1 MKVAKIQQELLKAMV
16 VDPSRVKHL
25 LLNNGN
31 VFLTVDSAV
40 GWILPFDQLRISLE
54 GTQITSNLFNQVERI
69 INIDNQLKAT
79 DEYRLGGC
87 ARRYHR
93 TDELDDGGDVYID
106 TAKLKFFDHPT
117 VYQDPRY
124 PSILYVTEDLYGNGD
139 PIWVGVVCPV
149 RVKEEN

>member
-1 MKVAKIQQELLKAMV
+1 MNVAKIQQELLKAMV
-16 VDPSRVKHL
+16 VDPSKVRHII
-25 LLNNGN
+25 LNNGN
-31 VFLTVDSAV
+31 VFLTVDGTV
-40 GWILPFDQLRISLE
+40 GWILPFDQLRINLE
-54 GTQITSNLFNQVERI
+54 GTQIASNLFEQAERI

-93 TDELDDGGDVYID
+93 TDMLDDVEVYID

-139 PIWVGVVCPV
+139 PVWVGIVCPV
-149 RVKEEN
+149 KVKEEN